1 MKIREMNVSCIEG
14 FRVLSEE
21 EMNQMNFINGAP
33 DLCILDPEKHI
44 LMNFASSKGNIL
56 ISAMLSERD
65 VARQTEKIIAQAMRE
80 SGFEFIDFVSEEISG
95 REAEG
100 FLYEYKA
107 DDIDM
112 SGKVLC
118 LKKAKAFYFIYC
130 YYRKAL
136 EKESLETIRRVFDTI
151 SWD

>member
-33 DLCILDPEKHI
+33 DLCISDPEKHI
-44 LMNFASSKGNIL
+44 LMNFASSKGSIL

-65 VARQTEKIIAQAMRE
+65 VARE

-136 EKESLETIRRVFDTI
+136 EEESLETIRQVFDTI

>member
-1 MKIREMNVSCIEG
+1 
-14 FRVLSEE
+14 
-21 EMNQMNFINGAP
+21 
-33 DLCILDPEKHI
+33 
-44 LMNFASSKGNIL
+44 
-56 ISAMLSERD
+56 MLSERD
-65 VARQTEKIIAQAMRE
+65 VARQTEKIIAQAIRE

-112 SGKVLC
+112 AGKTLC

-136 EKESLETIRRVFDTI
+136 EKESLETIRQVFDTI